1 MDAACN
7 GVFFASAFTRL
18 HRPGPITV
26 DDKRFI
32 TLAIEYESLRTELD
46 RSADPTFRRLLLI
59 EMWDKLSQI
68 ERMARTVRQDL
79 PAPPNPPTFSN

>member
-1 MDAACN
+1 MGAWMAYFPYLRFN
-7 GVFFASAFTRL
+7 RL
-18 HRPGPITV
+18 HAPGPITV

-46 RSADPTFRRLLLI
+46 RSDDPIFRRVLLI

-79 PAPPNPPTFSN
+79 PPPPKPPIFSN